1 MAAHALARTVL
12 AMDDTEMMAEFIERL
27 RTALGVDRAPK
38 RVRRT
43 LRGVDV
49 VLENTRADI
58 ADEDVFARMDEVLAM
73 IERYAPAKLRRL
85 RHDIAGIDVKRF
97 ACRGAF
103 FGETRRVLTEL
114 TFIVNRDFTIAEI
127 ASSLLHEGVHAR
139 VAAAGVFRTPLS
151 LAKEERLCRAAEL
164 WWGQTVPDGA
174 KVIERARAS
183 LELGDRDVAPAVDWR
198 EAAQRVAEVDRRAR
212 GV

>member
-1 MAAHALARTVL
+1 MR
-12 AMDDTEMMAEFIERL
+12 
-27 RTALGVDRAPK
+27 
-38 RVRRT
+38 RVVK
-43 LRGVDV
+43 GIDV

-58 ADEDVFARMDEVLAM
+58 SDEDVFARLAEVLAL

-85 RHDIAGIDVKRF
+85 RTDIAGIDVKRF

-103 FGETRRVLTEL
+103 FGETRRVLCEL
-114 TFIVNRDFTIAEI
+114 TFVVNRDFSLAEI

-139 VAAAGVFRTPLS
+139 VHAAGVFRTPAS
-151 LAKEERLCRAAEL
+151 LAKEERLCRATEL
-164 WWGQTVPDGA
+164 WWGRTVPNGE

-198 EAAQRVAEVDRRAR
+198 EAAQRVAEVDRRAAEGGR
-212 GV
+212 ISEL

>member
-1 MAAHALARTVL
+1 M
-12 AMDDTEMMAEFIERL
+12 RL
-27 RTALGVDRAPK
+27 FDRIRVALGVPLPPR
-38 RVRRT
+38 RVRRSV
-43 LRGVDV
+43 RGIDV
-49 VLENTRADI
+49 LLENTRPDI
-58 ADEDVFARMDEVLAM
+58 SDEDVFARMDEVLAM

-114 TFIVNRDFTIAEI
+114 TFIVNRDFSIGEI

-151 LAKEERLCRAAEL
+151 LAKEERLCRATEL
-164 WWGQTVPDGA
+164 WWGHAIPDGA
-174 KVIERARAS
+174 KVIERASALLTMS
-183 LELGDRDVAPAVDWR
+183 DEEVAPVVDWR
-198 EAAQRVAEVDRRAR
+198 VAAQRVAEADRRAEQQH
-212 GV
+212 

>member
-1 MAAHALARTVL
+1 MTPGFFERAR
-12 AMDDTEMMAEFIERL
+12 E
-27 RTALGVDRAPK
+27 ALGLHAEPP
-38 RVRRT
+38 RVRRMV
-43 LRGVDV
+43 RGIDV
-49 VLENTRADI
+49 ALENSRPDI

-73 IERYAPAKLRRL
+73 IERYAPARLRRL

-114 TFIVNRDFTIAEI
+114 TFIVNRDFSIAEI

-139 VAAAGVFRTPLS
+139 VAAAGVFRTQLS
-151 LAKEERLCRAAEL
+151 LAKEERLCRATEL
-164 WWGQTVPDGA
+164 WWGETVPDGA

-198 EAAQRVAEVDRRAR
+198 EAARRVEEVDRRAR
-212 GV
+212 GE

>member
-1 MAAHALARTVL
+1 MAAHALARTVP
-12 AMDDTEMMAEFIERL
+12 AMDDTEMMAEFIEHL

-114 TFIVNRDFTIAEI
+114 TFIVNRDFTITEI

-151 LAKEERLCRAAEL
+151 LAKEERLCRATEL
-164 WWGQTVPDGA
+164 WWGETVPFGDR
-174 KVIERARAS
+174 VIERARAS

-198 EAAQRVAEVDRRAR
+198 EAAARVAEVDRRAR